1 MKIEGYAEM
10 PASTVCRV
18 RSGLVIMLFAGT
30 VAGCATVGGAA
41 IGTGIGALAGDPKTG
56 MAVGATAGAVVDVFG
71 R

>member
-1 MKIEGYAEM
+1 M
-10 PASTVCRV
+10 
-18 RSGLVIMLFAGT
+18 LMLFAGT